1 MDFVE
6 QARWFTPVGD
16 GCRPGKVTL
25 VGAGPGAVD
34 LLTVRAARALEQATM
49 VLYDNLVSKDVLAL
63 VPAGAEMIYVGKVA
77 SHHTLAQES
86 IIDLMVRLAQAGH
99 DLVRLKGGD
108 GYIFGRGGEEAQ
120 VLAEQDIP
128 FEVVP
133 GITAAQGAGAC
144 AGIPL
149 THRDYSATLVLATG
163 HLRGANEV
171 ALDWQALSRP
181 RQTVVIYMGVGTLP
195 VICTKLVE
203 HGLPGHT
210 PAALVERATRPDQRT
225 IVGTLE
231 TLPALSVKHGVHP
244 PALILIGDTVSL
256 QERIGG
262 PALR

>member
-1 MDFVE
+1 
-6 QARWFTPVGD
+6 
-16 GCRPGKVTL
+16 
-25 VGAGPGAVD
+25 
-34 LLTVRAARALEQATM
+34 M

-181 RQTVVIYMGVGTLP
+181 RRNGGDLHGHWHLAHHLPRVAGPWFAGRYAGRVGRKSQPARAALRDRHRR
-195 VICTKLVE
+195 E
-203 HGLPGHT
+203 
-210 PAALVERATRPDQRT
+210 PAATGQR
-225 IVGTLE
+225 
-231 TLPALSVKHGVHP
+231 
-244 PALILIGDTVSL
+244 
-256 QERIGG
+256 
-262 PALR
+262 